1 MVMQVHGIMATDTV
15 NIRQRIQLTDCAE
28 HVTFIHTGQNFIIL
42 DADDLRYLA
51 KEFVA
56 AAKRLDERL
65 KK

>member
-1 MVMQVHGIMATDTV
+1 MVMQVHGIMATDAV
-15 NIRQRIQLTDCAE
+15 NIRQRVQLTDCAG
-28 HVTFIHTGQNFIIL
+28 HVTLIHTGNNSIVL